1 VSGIVVGVDESDG
14 AARALAWAARE
25 GRLHRWRVTA
35 LLAWGYV
42 DKHHEDDDT
51 FDPHYGQRNAV
62 ATLDAFVEKALGP
75 SAAAAIDRL
84 AVCDLAAGALLDA
97 SSGADLL
104 VVGARGL
111 GGFRGLL
118 LGSVSQHCLHHT
130 TCPIA
135 IVRHDGDSSAGET
148 TGRIVVGVD
157 GSQVS
162 QRALQWAVDEARR
175 WQASLEVVHVWHMP
189 YVGEFP
195 YVGAR
200 FNPATLEETAQ
211 RVLDEM
217 VVRVDTTGLPRPV
230 DRILVCGGAASVLL
244 ESAKGADLVVVG
256 SRGLGGF
263 AGLLLGSVSHHVAHH
278 ATCPVVIVPP
288 VDA

>member
-1 VSGIVVGVDESDG
+1 M
-14 AARALAWAARE
+14 
-25 GRLHRWRVTA
+25 
-35 LLAWGYV
+35 
-42 DKHHEDDDT
+42 
-51 FDPHYGQRNAV
+51 
-62 ATLDAFVEKALGP
+62 
-75 SAAAAIDRL
+75 
-84 AVCDLAAGALLDA
+84 
-97 SSGADLL
+97 
-104 VVGARGL
+104 
-111 GGFRGLL
+111 
-118 LGSVSQHCLHHT
+118 
-130 TCPIA
+130 
-135 IVRHDGDSSAGET
+135 
-148 TGRIVVGVD
+148 GRIVVGVD

-162 QRALQWAVDEARR
+162 QRALQWAVDEARL

-195 YVGAR
+195 YVGAG

-230 DRILVCGGAASVLL
+230 DRILVCGNAASVLL